1 MELAPSSFR
10 RFGQLT
16 EVISGRIESTSG
28 DATGSIWLKVILA
41 PDGSDHRALASH
53 PKSARRCSQL
63 QFVAAVLVFIDH
75 AKRRR
80 FLSVARPKQKD
91 NS

>member
-41 PDGSDHRALASH
+41 PDGSDHGAQRAIQNRLGD
-53 PKSARRCSQL
+53 
-63 QFVAAVLVFIDH
+63 VANF
-75 AKRRR
+75 
-80 FLSVARPKQKD
+80 S
-91 NS
+91 S